1 MQAKSTEHRSG
12 LQRARKL
19 ATEDV
24 FRQTNERIAAS
35 AHELGL
41 KHRVPFLCECSDTR
55 CTRPIRL
62 DLAVYEGIRADSAHY
77 LAIPGHAIGEA
88 RVIEETDAV
97 AILEK

>member
-1 MQAKSTEHRSG
+1 
-12 LQRARKL
+12 LQRARQL

-24 FRQTNERIAAS
+24 FRQANERIAAS

-41 KHRVPFLCECSDTR
+41 EQRIPFLCECADTR
-55 CTRPIRL
+55 CTAPIRL

-77 LAIPGHAIGEA
+77 FALPAHAIPEA